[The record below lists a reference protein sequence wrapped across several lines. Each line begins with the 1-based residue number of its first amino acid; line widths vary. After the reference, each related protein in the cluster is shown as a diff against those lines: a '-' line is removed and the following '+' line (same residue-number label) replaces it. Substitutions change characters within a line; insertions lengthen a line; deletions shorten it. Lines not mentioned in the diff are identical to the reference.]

1 MKRIQL
7 IILAYTAMLFASCG
21 NTATTKVE
29 KEFWETNMDFEAPA
43 DWETYSYADAFSIQI
58 PNYMKE
64 KAYETFIDAQ
74 KAQKGDSDFMSLQE
88 NTLGDKP
95 LEIGESADMSFSARN
110 DSTHNSYARIH
121 IQYMKSAMDS
131 FNDNYDLIDMHRAD
145 TKELCDILIKN
156 QLGNGRLIKVRN
168 QEMIFTNK
176 ANVAL
181 DVCYQR
187 EGNTD
192 NEGPV
197 TVHIYY
203 LQNNDEAILLTVSYH
218 DKNKNLYKDL
228 FNIVETI
235 DWTHHK
241 RRSYSSNY

>member
-1 MKRIQL
+1 MKRFQSIVL
-7 IILAYTAMLFASCG
+7 AIIALVCVSCG
-21 NTATTKVE
+21 NNNATKVE

-64 KAYETFIDAQ
+64 KEYETFIDPQ
-74 KAQKGDSDFMSLQE
+74 KVQKGDSNFMSLQE

-95 LEIGESADMSFSARN
+95 LGIGESADMSFTARN
-110 DSTHNSYARIH
+110 DSAHNSYARIH
-121 IQYMKSAMDS
+121 IQYMKSVMGD
-131 FNDNYDLIDMHRAD
+131 FNDSYDLIDMNRAD
-145 TKELCDILIKN
+145 TKEFCDILIKN

-203 LQNNDEAILLTVSYH
+203 LQHTDEAILLTVSYH
-218 DKNKNLYKDL
+218 DKNKDLYKDL

-241 RRSYSSNY
+241 SRNYSSNY

>member
-1 MKRIQL
+1 MKRIQF
-7 IILAYTAMLFASCG
+7 IILVLTAMLYASCG
-21 NTATTKVE
+21 NTAATKVE
-29 KEFWETNMDFEAPA
+29 KEFWETNMEFEAPA
-43 DWETYSYADAFSIQI
+43 DWETYSYADAFSIQV

-64 KAYETFIDAQ
+64 KAYETIIDAQ
-74 KAQKGDSDFMSLQE
+74 KAQIGDSDFMSLQE

-110 DSTHNSYARIH
+110 DSVHNSYARIH
-121 IQYMKSAMDS
+121 IQYMKSTKES
-131 FNDNYDLIDMHRAD
+131 FNDNYDLIDMNRAD
-145 TKELCDILIKN
+145 TKEFCDILIKN

-168 QEMIFTNK
+168 QEMIFTEK
-176 ANVAL
+176 GNVAL

-197 TVHIYY
+197 TVHIFY

-218 DKNKNLYKDL
+218 DKNKDLYKDL
-228 FNIVETI
+228 FNIVETV

-241 RRSYSSNY
+241 RRSYSSKY